1 MGEAE
6 SWDELLETATTALD
20 RLASGRSG
28 EFWLRSGT
36 WHARLRATRKTVNT
50 HIQFGGAAPGIRLND
65 YQLVLLYGVNY
76 TSSAGAYPMKSIEFE
91 VRDTAGMELD
101 AQILGLPAGSDFNL
115 YACYADKTA
124 LRNYLAFE
132 LGRSLSRWAPRQN
145 ACEAWLHCLDNAQL
159 RSPTRVGA
167 GKPCFTAKPAIT
179 SRSCFRHCPSPI
191 LLSGACM
198 KLQSAVRDAQWSF
211 VSSSTCT
218 NARPFTL

>member
-76 TSSAGAYPMKSIEFE
+76 TSSAGAYPSAFAKTLSLQDGYQWDEQSLRE
-91 VRDTAGMELD
+91 VVLEV
-101 AQILGLPAGSDFNL
+101 LGLLRYALAVPADGLSTQDVSR
-115 YACYADKTA
+115 DDP
-124 LRNYLAFE
+124 RGLA
-132 LGRSLSRWAPRQN
+132 R
-145 ACEAWLHCLDNAQL
+145 
-159 RSPTRVGA
+159 
-167 GKPCFTAKPAIT
+167 
-179 SRSCFRHCPSPI
+179 
-191 LLSGACM
+191 
-198 KLQSAVRDAQWSF
+198 
-211 VSSSTCT
+211 
-218 NARPFTL
+218 ARLPKRRR